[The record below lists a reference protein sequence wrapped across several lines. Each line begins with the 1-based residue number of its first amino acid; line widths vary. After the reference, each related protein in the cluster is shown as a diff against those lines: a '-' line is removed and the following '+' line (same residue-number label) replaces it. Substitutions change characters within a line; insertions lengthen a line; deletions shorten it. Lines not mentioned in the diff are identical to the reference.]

1 MSPIMIGP
9 KWDWST
15 YPCPECG
22 QQALEYD
29 GSVKWRSG
37 PRPGRKLATK
47 KPIGFSPRADFDIA
61 HYFHC
66 ENCGAKLY
74 DAMDS
79 YRPYLSIEKDA
90 ANQPHP

>member
-1 MSPIMIGP
+1 MPGIKIRP
-9 KWDWST
+9 KWEWRT
-15 YPCPECG
+15 HPCPECG

-47 KPIGFSPRADFDIA
+47 GPVGFSPRADFETA

-66 ENCGAKLY
+66 ETCGMEFY
-74 DAMDS
+74 DSVDS
-79 YRPYLSIEKDA
+79 YRPRLFVESRA
-90 ANQPHP
+90 AKHSE